1 MDILSVPACE
11 VPAHIERLRKLFT
24 DARIIDRETVKE
36 LCSGEIKTGAE
47 KNDGDDFWRDHR
59 ECADCVCCRA
69 YADHGKHTKLEF
81 SGDGIY
87 QVTAQ
92 YIEVDGEGAVLEIIN
107 RLDGDVDGILD
118 REEIISRIADHR
130 DEIYR
135 DIMTGAYNRRYYE
148 ERLRRFPL
156 TAGVAMVDIDDF
168 KVYNDV
174 YGHDTGDAVLSAVG
188 AALLSGIR
196 KTDSLIRYGGDEFLL
211 IMPGIP
217 ENIFARELR
226 RICREVSLISV
237 PEYEN
242 IRVTVS
248 IGGVVCHDEPV
259 EYAVSRA
266 DSLMYRAKNRKN
278 AVVTDGDVGD
288 DIRDTER
295 PTVLI
300 TDDAEINR
308 ELLGEMLSPSF
319 NIISASGG
327 EECIST
333 LEKYGAAISLLL
345 LDINMPLVNGFD
357 VLEYMNKTRL
367 IDAVPVI
374 TITADGSDS
383 TVKRA
388 YELGVTDFIS
398 RPFDIKVVRQRVE
411 NTVKLYARQKRL
423 FAMVSDRMS
432 ERDKNARFLVGII
445 SGMESILGGTEYGSA
460 FRVGSIVR
468 MIFDELGDSIS
479 TYGIDGRDIPNISAA
494 AVMHD
499 IGKAGIPT
507 EILHKNGA
515 LTAEE
520 YETVKKHTVIGGEI
534 VCAMREKYDAPVS
547 RWLYEVCRWHHER
560 WDGGGYPDGLSGDD
574 IPLSAQVT
582 ALADVYDALRTD
594 RPYRPAVSHDEAV
607 RMIKA
612 GECGAFSPRLLYCL
626 DRISD
631 SLRKMVDAEETHAA
645 PAAAPATAPA
655 AGDKDQ

>member
-1 MDILSVPACE
+1 MDILSVTAGELPE
-11 VPAHIERLRKLFT
+11 YTEHLRRLFT
-24 DARIIDRETVKE
+24 DARIIDRETVTQ
-36 LCSGEIKTGAE
+36 LCSGEIRNGAE
-47 KNDGDDFWRDHR
+47 GHEGNGDFWREHR
-59 ECADCVCCRA
+59 ECIDCVCCRA
-69 YADHGKHTKLEF
+69 YADHGRHTKLGL
-81 SGDGIY
+81 SGDEVY
-87 QVTAQ
+87 QVIAQ
-92 YIEVDGEGAVLEIIN
+92 YIEIDGEGAVLEIIN
-107 RLDGDVDGILD
+107 RLDGDIDVVAD
-118 REEIISRIADHR
+118 RGELISRIADHR

-156 TAGVAMVDIDDF
+156 TAGVAMIDIDDF

-188 AALLSGIR
+188 EALLSGIR

-226 RICREVSLISV
+226 RICGEVSLMSV
-237 PEYEN
+237 PGHEN

-248 IGGVVCHDEPV
+248 VGGLVSHGERA
-259 EYAVSRA
+259 EEAVSRA
-266 DSLMYRAKNRKN
+266 DALMYRAKNRKN
-278 AVVTDGDVGD
+278 VVVTDGDGTGE
-288 DIRDTER
+288 DIRMTER
-295 PTVLI
+295 ATALI
-300 TDDAEINR
+300 ADDAQINR
-308 ELLGEMLSPSF
+308 EILGDMLRPEF

-333 LEKYGAAISLLL
+333 LEKYGAAISLVL

-357 VLEYMNKTRL
+357 VLEYMNRTRL
-367 IDAVPVI
+367 IDEVPVVM
-374 TITADGSDS
+374 ITADDSDS
-383 TVKRA
+383 TVKLA
-388 YELGVTDFIS
+388 YELGATDLIR
-398 RPFDIKVVRQRVE
+398 RPFDEKVIRQRVD
-411 NTVKLYARQKRL
+411 NIVKLYAKQKHL

-432 ERDKNARFLVGII
+432 ERDRNARFLVGIV
-445 SGMESILGGTEYGSA
+445 SGMESLLSGTEYDAA
-460 FRVGSIVR
+460 FRVGQIVR
-468 MIFDELGDSIS
+468 MIFGELGDSVS
-479 TYGIDGRDIPNISAA
+479 AYGIDGRDIANICAV

-520 YETVKKHTVIGGEI
+520 FETVKKHTVIGSEL
-534 VCAMREKYDAPVS
+534 VRAMREKYEAPVS

-560 WDGGGYPDGLSGDD
+560 WDGKGYPDGLLGDD

-594 RPYRPAVSHDEAV
+594 RPYRRAVPHDEAV

-626 DRISD
+626 DRISG
-631 SLRKMVDAEETHAA
+631 SLRAMTDVYET
-645 PAAAPATAPA
+645 PVGTAS
-655 AGDKDQ
+655 GK